1 MTTASLQTDASSVPT
16 SSEVSSEAARGTTER
31 TSADLKHSDDLE
43 HSADLERSL
52 TRVARS
58 MLRLQVPPEVLPAG
72 ITLNRS
78 GHWVL
83 ARLSEQSPAR
93 LSDIAE
99 SLGLDISTVSRQVR
113 DLVMADLMTKVPDPA
128 DGRASLLSL
137 TPRGEAVLRAVSESR
152 RDALAVAVAG
162 WTDDERAALA
172 AGLVRLGADLVDL
185 SARPGVTT
193 LLPPPAPHGPTDEVR
208 R

>member
-1 MTTASLQTDASSVPT
+1 MTTTPVQTAALSVPA
-16 SSEVSSEAARGTTER
+16 SSEVSSDVIRSTTER
-31 TSADLKHSDDLE
+31 SSADLG

-72 ITLNRS
+72 VTLNRS

-83 ARLSEQSPAR
+83 ARLAEQSPAR

-172 AGLVRLGADLVDL
+172 AGLARLGTDLVDL

-193 LLPPPAPHGPTDEVR
+193 EPPQALHRPTDEVR